1 VASDAA
7 DGSASSASLTVDSTT
22 AQGSVTGGVSARE
35 RATLLVSVLIISVC
49 ALTYELVIATLSSY
63 LLGDSVT
70 QFSFTIG
77 LFLFAMG
84 LGALLSRRIRGSEVR
99 WFITVELLTGLFGG
113 ISAAVLYAVYT
124 TSEAYYYTAMIL
136 LTLVIGTCIGL
147 EIPLLT
153 RIVANRADLS
163 KALAD
168 VLSVDYLGALVASL
182 AFPVILLPMLGVTQT
197 AYLMGLFNVA
207 VAVLNLHLFR
217 KRLAH
222 RGSQQLW
229 GLVGVGG
236 LVLLAGA
243 ITSTDFVHFF
253 ERRLYQDPVIHQ
265 EQSPYQR
272 IIFTRGGSDLRLF
285 LNGNLQF
292 SSRDEY
298 RYHELLVHP
307 VMSLAHS
314 HENIAVLGGGDGL
327 VAREL
332 LQYKDVGHI
341 TIIDLDPAITRL
353 AQTYPALKS
362 LNRDSMNNP
371 RVTIVNDDAY
381 KFLEQTDDLFSVIIV
396 DLPDPNNEALSKL
409 YSREFYR
416 LLRTRLTPDGVFIT
430 QAASPYFV
438 REAFWSIVHT
448 IQSSEFHAI
457 PLRTYVPSFGEW
469 GFVIGSPIKPR
480 SLSIPEEL
488 TLRYL
493 TPEVLQAAQTFDPD
507 VAEVPAEV
515 NTLNN
520 PILLR
525 YYDQGWRQWN

>member
-1 VASDAA
+1 
-7 DGSASSASLTVDSTT
+7 
-22 AQGSVTGGVSARE
+22 
-35 RATLLVSVLIISVC
+35 
-49 ALTYELVIATLSSY
+49 
-63 LLGDSVT
+63 
-70 QFSFTIG
+70 
-77 LFLFAMG
+77 
-84 LGALLSRRIRGSEVR
+84 
-99 WFITVELLTGLFGG
+99 
-113 ISAAVLYAVYT
+113 
-124 TSEAYYYTAMIL
+124 
-136 LTLVIGTCIGL
+136 
-147 EIPLLT
+147 
-153 RIVANRADLS
+153 
-163 KALAD
+163 
-168 VLSVDYLGALVASL
+168 VASL

-207 VAVLNLHLFR
+207 VAVLNLRLFR

-353 AQTYPALKS
+353 AQTYPALKA
-362 LNRDSMNNP
+362 LNRDSMTNP
-371 RVTIVNDDAY
+371 RVTIVNNDAY
-381 KFLEQTDDLFSVIIV
+381 KFLEQTEDLFSVIII

-416 LLRTRLTPDGVFIT
+416 LLRTRLTPDGAFIT

-469 GFVIGSPIKPR
+469 GFVIGTPIKPR
-480 SLSIPEEL
+480 PLSIPEGL

-493 TPEVLQAAQTFDPD
+493 TPNVLQAAQTFDPD
-507 VAEVPAEV
+507 VAEVPAEA

>member
-7 DGSASSASLTVDSTT
+7 NGSASLPVDRSSAE
-22 AQGSVTGGVSARE
+22 GSAAGGVSARE

-84 LGALLSRRIRGSEVR
+84 LGALLSRRIQGSELR
-99 WFITVELLTGLFGG
+99 WFIIVELLTGLFGG

-124 TSEAYYYTAMIL
+124 TSEVYYYTAMIA
-136 LTLVIGTCIGL
+136 LTLAIGTCVGL

-182 AFPVILLPMLGVTQT
+182 SFPVILLPMLGVTQT
-197 AYLMGLFNVA
+197 AYLMGLFNIA
-207 VAVLNLHLFR
+207 VAALNLRLFR

-229 GLVGVGG
+229 AGVGIIG
-236 LVLLAGA
+236 LVLLTGA
-243 ITSTDFVHFF
+243 ITSTDFVRYF
-253 ERRLYQDPVIHQ
+253 EQRLYQDPIIHR
-265 EQSPYQR
+265 EQSHYQN
-272 IIFTRGGSDLRLF
+272 IIFTRGGNDLRLF

-307 VMSLAHS
+307 LMSLAHS
-314 HENIAVLGGGDGL
+314 HEKIAILGGGDGL
-327 VAREL
+327 AVREL
-332 LQYKDVGHI
+332 LQYKDIGHI
-341 TIIDLDPAITRL
+341 TVIDLDPAITRL
-353 AQTYPALKS
+353 AQTYPALKA
-362 LNRDSMNNP
+362 LNQDAMNDS
-371 RVTIVNDDAY
+371 RVTIVNADAY
-381 KFLEQTDDLFSVIIV
+381 KYLEQTEDLFSVIIV

-409 YSREFYR
+409 YTREFYR

-430 QAASPYFV
+430 QATSPYFV
-438 REAFWSIVHT
+438 REAFWSIAHT
-448 IQSSEFHAI
+448 IQSSDFHAI

-469 GFVIGSPIKPR
+469 GFVIGT
-480 SLSIPEEL
+480 SLKQRGFSIPDGL
-488 TLRYL
+488 KLRYL
-493 TPEVLQAAQTFDPD
+493 TPDVLQAAQTFDPD
-507 VAEVPAEV
+507 VAEVPADV